1 MIMYNVIK
9 KSDYYVKA
17 VGNSPVLVS
26 TLDKATLFKV
36 GEAEKYIKNRIRKN
50 VRNEYQ
56 IVQTEIQDVPSKI
69 SDIPKPEF
77 QKSSVTS
84 ELKDIKESVHKKLSD
99 KQNMYKD
106 KLQYY
111 DDVILDIRHY
121 IRDENTRL
129 NACQAANVL
138 YRLQR
143 IERKRAEVKCEL
155 QRINQVFDAINTAI
169 SKADDFSY
177 VPYKPRVI
185 ENMDEFLKKPI

>member
-84 ELKDIKESVHKKLSD
+84 ELKDIKDSVHKKWSD
-99 KQNMYKD
+99 RQNMYKD

-177 VPYKPRVI
+177 VPHKPRVI
-185 ENMDEFLKKPI
+185 ENMDEFLKKSI

>member
-77 QKSSVTS
+77 KKSSVTS

-99 KQNMYKD
+99 RQNMYKD

-143 IERKRAEVKCEL
+143 IERKRTEANCNV
-155 QRINQVFDAINTAI
+155 
-169 SKADDFSY
+169 
-177 VPYKPRVI
+177 
-185 ENMDEFLKKPI
+185 

>member
-84 ELKDIKESVHKKLSD
+84 ELKDVKESVYKKLSD
-99 KQNMYKD
+99 RQNMYKD

-185 ENMDEFLKKPI
+185 ENMDEFMKKSI

>member
-56 IVQTEIQDVPSKI
+56 IVQTE
-69 SDIPKPEF
+69 F

-99 KQNMYKD
+99 RQNMYKD

-185 ENMDEFLKKPI
+185 DNMDEFMRKEI